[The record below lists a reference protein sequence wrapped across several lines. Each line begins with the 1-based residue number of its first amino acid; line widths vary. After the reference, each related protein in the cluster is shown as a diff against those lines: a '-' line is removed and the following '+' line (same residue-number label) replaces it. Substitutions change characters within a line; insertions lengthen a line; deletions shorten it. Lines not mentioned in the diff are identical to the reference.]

1 MGRRGNKSSALKA
14 ERDPQSLRKTKADEF
29 PASSAARHGLF
40 QASLCASTGAARRRG
55 RPPRWRVTTWRC
67 LGAQESSTRAP
78 GRTGPGRR
86 RCAARQCR
94 QVAGQPRASA
104 RPPAA
109 LRARRLRAGLRK
121 PGVLLASP
129 GRPAGGPLAAG
140 PGELGAAAPG
150 ACRLSLP
157 VSSALRRV
165 AAGGVKLGLVA
176 AAGSP
181 AGALPHGLF
190 PGSLREKAAQ
200 KRHRHF
206 YYY

>member
-1 MGRRGNKSSALKA
+1 M
-14 ERDPQSLRKTKADEF
+14 
-29 PASSAARHGLF
+29 
-40 QASLCASTGAARRRG
+40 
-55 RPPRWRVTTWRC
+55 
-67 LGAQESSTRAP
+67 
-78 GRTGPGRR
+78 
-86 RCAARQCR
+86 
-94 QVAGQPRASA
+94 
-104 RPPAA
+104 
-109 LRARRLRAGLRK
+109 
-121 PGVLLASP
+121 LLASP

-181 AGALPHGLF
+181 AGALPRGLF
-190 PGSLREKAAQ
+190 PSSLREKAAQ
-200 KRHRHF
+200 KRHGHF